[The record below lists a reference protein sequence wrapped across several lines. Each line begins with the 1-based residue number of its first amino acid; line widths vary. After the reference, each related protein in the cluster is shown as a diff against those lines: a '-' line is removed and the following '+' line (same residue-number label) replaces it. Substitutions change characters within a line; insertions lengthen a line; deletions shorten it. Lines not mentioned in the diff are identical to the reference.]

1 MRRKS
6 NVTGTR
12 RAPASLIQGKLDT
25 LTQGVSQ
32 QPPHLRLPGQGERQV
47 NAYSSPVEGLTK
59 RAPTM
64 YAGRIFDTSFQDL
77 YSEMMPVVGD
87 ENYSVTLTPVGS
99 TTELRILL
107 NGLTCKLDVHGTGMT
122 VNASPYERI
131 VGDSTSYIY
140 HLTDLYKKYVL
151 INNGPLGLLLNRE
164 KSTALS
170 AATAPAAKTDAMI
183 FVQGVTYDVSY
194 VVTLAG
200 TALTAVTTP
209 KVTDTNNTISTA
221 TVASGL
227 AAQINGVSG
236 YTATAN
242 GAVVLVS
249 KDDGGAFTLQLDDS
263 RSNTLA
269 RVIRGSVSTFS
280 QLPARASNGFIVKV
294 DSEPA
299 NAQDDYWVKF
309 VTNDGSSF
317 GEGTWVETLSPGQQ
331 YKLDE
336 GAMPLVIYRAAKQVF
351 FVGPADG
358 ATRSV
363 TYNSTTYTY
372 TFPTWGQRTAGDENT
387 VPTPSF
393 VGQQIKDHVL
403 FRGRYAICAG
413 ESVVLSETDDIF
425 NFFPDTSVAVLE
437 TDPIDLRASS
447 ETSTRLN
454 WLLPV
459 NETLLAFSNN
469 SQFQIRPADVDV
481 LTPRTATILRLSNI
495 LMNPDLRPKIAGPV
509 VLFATNEFNYTNFRE
524 FQFFE
529 TQTRRLGLN
538 LGGSLNLTA
547 AVPKYIDGLASHWD
561 VGETIDMM
569 VCRTPNDKKKL
580 YVYKYLWQSATD
592 NLGKSQASWSEWT
605 FDGDIIWVK
614 FIGNELWFLM
624 SYPDGTY
631 SCFMNSEELDQVSQP
646 TIHMDRL
653 LMYPECNSD
662 YTTTNNVTASFD
674 SATNRT
680 TFTLPYQMQGETTIV
695 TRTDNSGPKMY
706 ELGSGTTG
714 TTITCTVPGDWS
726 SSKLAIG
733 RRYKMEYEFT
743 RAFVP
748 ARDQA
753 RSRVIG
759 EQAGRLQVATWQINH
774 FNTGFYDVV
783 VKRNGRSTDSRYE
796 YRSRALNVLN
806 NTLTTETKFIDTG
819 SFRVPVY
826 SKNLECRVIVESD
839 SYLPVTV
846 TSAIWEGNYN
856 DRSRSVG

>member
-12 RAPASLIQGKLDT
+12 RAPSSLIQGKLDT

-64 YAGRIFDTSFQDL
+64 YAGRIFDTFFQDL

-131 VGDSTSYIY
+131 VGDSTSYIH

-170 AATAPAAKTDAMI
+170 SATVAAAKTDAMI

-227 AAQINGVSG
+227 ATRINGVSG

-249 KDDGGAFTLQLDDS
+249 KNDGGAFTLQLDDS

-280 QLPARASNGFIVKV
+280 QLPARASNGFIVKI

-317 GEGTWVETLSPGQQ
+317 GEGTWVETLSPGQK

-336 GAMPLVIYRAAKQVF
+336 NAMPLVVYRAAKQVF

-363 TYNSTTYTY
+363 THNSITYTY
-372 TFPTWGQRTAGDENT
+372 TFPSWGQRTAGDETT

-413 ESVVLSETDDIF
+413 ESVVLSETNDIF

-547 AVPKYIDGLASHWD
+547 SVPKYIDGLASHWD
-561 VGETIDMM
+561 VGETVDMM

-580 YVYKYLWQSATD
+580 YVYKYLWQSSTD

-631 SCFMNSEELDQVSQP
+631 SCFMNSEELDQVSKP

-662 YTTTNNVTASFD
+662 STTTNNVAASFNA
-674 SATNRT
+674 ATNKT
-680 TFTLPYQMQGETTIV
+680 TFTLPYQMQGKTTIV

-714 TTITCTVPGDWS
+714 TTITCAVPGDWS

-753 RSRVIG
+753 RSRVVG

-783 VKRNGRSTDSRYE
+783 VKRNGRSIDSRYE

-806 NTLTTETKFIDTG
+806 NTLTTETKFVDTG
-819 SFRVPVY
+819 SFRAPVY